1 MPASSPR
8 AFGPRPVAHSHAS
21 ARREASL
28 DAPQEMAPERVRAVI
43 EVSIRA
49 SELMLA
55 SGASASTATA
65 LATRLAGALGLVVG
79 VDITYTRIVVS
90 QDCTVTAPITVMRLA
105 PAGGQDYDRLARV
118 EHLVK
123 AVTRDGL
130 DLQIVQRRLRHIA
143 SEPRDYAGW
152 LRLLASAVL
161 GGGIALMLNGGIA
174 DVLACMLA
182 TIGVERVRSALITR
196 RVSNFFSQAIAAILP
211 TVLGL
216 LVMAMQPVLGDRLP
230 LPTPSTVVAAGM
242 VSLLAGIGVVTAAS
256 DAVDG
261 YYLTASARILE
272 VTVLTAAIVVGLL
285 TTLSLGLALGVPG
298 QLVPTADSEGSWPLR
313 LLAGGLVAICFGV
326 GCVLAPASLPAAM
339 VLGVLAQASYL
350 VFHQAIPSAPAA
362 SGLTAILL
370 GLLARLASR
379 RLRTP
384 TVALVTTSVASLMPG
399 LLLYRGVFAVLFN
412 APMQQGESAASILSD
427 CALTAIL
434 LAAGSSLG
442 LSLAGLLLRI
452 MQHSPEVALAPVAT
466 EDEELDRPRS
476 SRIFTAS

>member
-285 TTLSLGLALGVPG
+285 ITLSLGLDGKN
-298 QLVPTADSEGSWPLR
+298 LVKRKRTQAVTLVLKPTSGKSATKNLTLR
-313 LLAGGLVAICFGV
+313 
-326 GCVLAPASLPAAM
+326 
-339 VLGVLAQASYL
+339 
-350 VFHQAIPSAPAA
+350 
-362 SGLTAILL
+362 
-370 GLLARLASR
+370 
-379 RLRTP
+379 
-384 TVALVTTSVASLMPG
+384 
-399 LLLYRGVFAVLFN
+399 RG
-412 APMQQGESAASILSD
+412 
-427 CALTAIL
+427 
-434 LAAGSSLG
+434 
-442 LSLAGLLLRI
+442 
-452 MQHSPEVALAPVAT
+452 
-466 EDEELDRPRS
+466 
-476 SRIFTAS
+476 